1 MANSSTRPHE
11 VHLRLNEEE
20 YRALEKNRAK
30 CRLTQQAY
38 LRMMCEDIQP
48 KEQPH
53 LDFFRVL
60 NELRRI
66 GNNLNQ
72 IAAVA
77 HKDRWMDADL
87 YWENAKQLQQTVSSL
102 MEQIYS

>member
-1 MANSSTRPHE
+1 MRNNSTRPHE

-38 LRMMCEDIQP
+38 LRKLCLDVQP
-48 KEQPH
+48 KEQPPV
-53 LDFFRVL
+53 DFFRVL
-60 NELRRI
+60 KELQRI
-66 GNNLNQ
+66 GNNFNQ

-77 HKDRWMDADL
+77 HKDHWMDAEL
-87 YWENAKQLQQTVSSL
+87 YWENAKQLQRQMQDL
-102 MEQIYS
+102 FDQILR